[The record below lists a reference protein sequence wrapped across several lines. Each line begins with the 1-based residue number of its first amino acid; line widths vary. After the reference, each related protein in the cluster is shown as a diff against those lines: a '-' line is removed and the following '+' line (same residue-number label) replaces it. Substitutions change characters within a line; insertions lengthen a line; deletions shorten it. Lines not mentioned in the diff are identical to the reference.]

1 MNHPT
6 HVVASAP
13 GEAHTVCA
21 PKTPSFVCAAAHSG
35 RKNNG
40 VFSLG
45 DRTPY
50 PYSAYSNQH
59 QYRELRSKFRKD
71 FIQQT
76 LK

>member
-21 PKTPSFVCAAAHSG
+21 PKTPSFVRAAAHSG
-35 RKNNG
+35 RKSDG

-45 DRTPY
+45 DRTPN
-50 PYSAYSNQH
+50 PYSDQH

-71 FIQQT
+71 FIHQT

>member
-13 GEAHTVCA
+13 GEAHTVYA
-21 PKTPSFVCAAAHSG
+21 PKTPSFVCAAETSS

-40 VFSLG
+40 VFGLG
-45 DRTPY
+45 GRTPN
-50 PYSAYSNQH
+50 PYSAYSDQH

-71 FIQQT
+71 FIQRT